1 MSSGQIVPYQ
11 IDHQVTSKGKTFG
24 VSKKKITFKFGF
36 ANGDALSDG
45 MVGANCRGSEHE
57 IVFVWSLNSG
67 KRQILVD
74 GKEVHYSES
83 GANGWTSDRTFQH
96 VFSLRTPGYGT
107 CRCHLISLSPQQ
119 MQQVHSNRPF
129 DLRVNG
135 VSYFNFC
142 KIFQLGTPSQM
153 HQHQISANAGGPDA
167 PRHDP
172 EVDPYAS
179 PEERRLIAQAKL
191 ESLRDFRNNKAAA
204 PAPVSSDLASTREE
218 DSLISFDDA
227 GPTLNVPRN
236 DQRQVSNITMD
247 TNLSPANASGG
258 GGGFTQQPQ
267 QQPYPT
273 QYAPPGGAAPGTLT
287 PWQPSPS
294 GPTTTPGTIMSGQSY
309 DPPAPAPAAPGWQ
322 VPPAPN
328 AYGAPAPAAPMGTYG
343 APPPPPAAGGYGTAP
358 PPVNTGAIGTAG
370 GPMPFTSPSSVMSY
384 GSAPSF
390 AQPPPQQ
397 QQQHYQQQQQQQPF
411 AQPYTGF

>member
-1 MSSGQIVPYQ
+1 MSSGQLVPYQ

-36 ANGDALSDG
+36 ANSDALEQG

-57 IVFVWSLNSG
+57 VVFVWSLNSG

-83 GANGWTSDRTFQH
+83 GANGWTTDRAFQH

-119 MQQVHSNRPF
+119 MQQMNSKRAF
-129 DLRVNG
+129 ELRVNG
-135 VSYFNFC
+135 VSYFHFC

-153 HQHQISANAGGPDA
+153 HGPTMSANGAGGPNA

-172 EVDPYAS
+172 EVDPYAT

-191 ESLRDFRNNKAAA
+191 ESLRDLRNSKKSSSAAGA
-204 PAPVSSDLASTREE
+204 SGSVGGSVSQQEE
-218 DSLISFDDA
+218 ETSLISFDDA
-227 GPTLNVPRN
+227 GPTLNVPQNQRN
-236 DQRQVSNITMD
+236 VSNLTMD
-247 TNLSPANASGG
+247 TNLSPMNNSGG
-258 GGGFTQQPQ
+258 GGFQQQQQPQ

-273 QYAPPGGAAPGTLT
+273 QYAPPASDALT
-287 PWQPSPS
+287 PWQPSSAPS
-294 GPTTTPGTIMSGQSY
+294 GGPGTIMSGQSY
-309 DPPAPAPAAPGWQ
+309 NAPAPAPAAPGWQ
-322 VPPAPN
+322 VPPAPAPN
-328 AYGAPAPAAPMGTYG
+328 AYYGGPPAPAPMGGYSV
-343 APPPPPAAGGYGTAP
+343 PPPL
-358 PPVNTGAIGTAG
+358 NTGGPGTAG
-370 GPMPFTSPSSVMSY
+370 SQVPFTSPSSVMSY

-397 QQQHYQQQQQQQPF
+397 QQQQQQQQPPLPQQQPF

>member
-1 MSSGQIVPYQ
+1 MSSDPIVAYQ

-36 ANGDALSDG
+36 ANGEALSNG

-57 IVFVWSLNSG
+57 IIFVWSLNSG

-107 CRCHLISLSPQQ
+107 CRCHLITLSPQQ
-119 MQQVHSNRPF
+119 MQQVNSKRPF

-135 VSYFNFC
+135 ISYFNFC

-153 HQHQISANAGGPDA
+153 HGPQMSAGAGGPDA
-167 PRHDP
+167 PRNDP

-191 ESLRDFRNNKAAA
+191 ESLRDLRNNKTSA
-204 PAPVSSDLASTREE
+204 PAPSSSNLASTREE
-218 DSLISFDDA
+218 ESLISFDDA
-227 GPTLNVPRN
+227 GPTLNMPQN
-236 DQRQVSNITMD
+236 GQRQVSNITMD
-247 TNLSPANASGG
+247 PNLSPANASVG
-258 GGGFTQQPQ
+258 GGGFNQQPPQ

-273 QYAPPGGAAPGTLT
+273 QYAPPAAAPGALT
-287 PWQPSPS
+287 PWQPS
-294 GPTTTPGTIMSGQSY
+294 TPGSVMSGQSY
-309 DPPAPAPAAPGWQ
+309 NPPAPAPAAPGWQ

-328 AYGAPAPAAPMGTYG
+328 AYGGGAPAPAPMGTYG
-343 APPPPPAAGGYGTAP
+343 APPPPGAGGYGAAP
-358 PPVNTGAIGTAG
+358 PPVNTGAIGTPG

-397 QQQHYQQQQQQQPF
+397 QQPPPPPQQQPF